1 MLRFK
6 PAASGKTYE
15 INNLIRLWLLRLLV
29 PLGGHREFLNS
40 HSFGNDSL
48 AEILGLGDWVDN
60 NKKEF
65 NPQLLRSELRH
76 MHREAERTLCHA
88 TPSKRLS
95 KNIARISSLVG
106 MTDTDCRILEF
117 TVYVHCE
124 RLLDDTAD
132 CLGNLS
138 SVSVH
143 HVLAVLLDL
152 PEKEI
157 RTSLSPN
164 GVLARSGL
172 VTIDRDGTGVLRNKL
187 NLLSDR
193 FADSILDVDADPLT
207 LLRDIVI
214 SSKAPH
220 LALEDFGHISQTL
233 TILLA
238 YLRHALTI
246 KKSGVNI
253 FLYGPPGTGKSEL
266 ARILARKMECEL
278 FEIASECNDGNP
290 ISSVERL
297 RAFRAA
303 QCFFAQNQTL
313 LLFDEIE
320 DIFGNGNIFEQ
331 TSAAPSRKAWINRI
345 LEENAVPTIWISN
358 SVHGIDQA
366 FIRRFDMVIEMPV
379 PPKRQRERIIR
390 KSCNEMLPAESIR
403 RIAENNKIAP
413 AIISRAVSVV
423 NCIQTEL
430 EKQDISKAIEHLIS
444 NTIEAQGHQPLK
456 LGDTDR
462 LPDIYDPAFIHVETD
477 LVSVADG
484 LAQTKSGRLCL
495 YGPPGTGKT
504 AFGRWLAD
512 RLDMPLYM
520 KRGSDLL
527 SMWVGGTEQN
537 IASAFQ
543 EAKQDGA
550 LLLIDEVDS
559 FLQDRRHAQKSWE
572 VTAVNEM
579 LTQMESFP
587 GVFVA
592 STNLMGQL
600 DQASLRRFDLKLKF
614 DYLLPEQAWTLF
626 ERQCAALE
634 IPVPAPSLKVTLA
647 RLSILTPG
655 DFAAVVRQDRFR
667 PIKTP
672 AIFLS
677 ALEQECL
684 VKENGHRNII
694 GF

>member
-1 MLRFK
+1 MFRFK
-6 PAASGKTYE
+6 PVPSGKAYE

-40 HSFGNDSL
+40 HSFSNDSL
-48 AEILGLGDWVDN
+48 AEILGLGDWIDS

-65 NPQLLRSELRH
+65 NPKLLRSKLRQ
-76 MHREAERTLCHA
+76 MHRVAERMPCHA
-88 TPSKRLS
+88 IPSNRLS
-95 KNIARISSLVG
+95 RNIARISSLVG
-106 MTDTDCRILEF
+106 MTDTDRRILEF
-117 TVYVHCE
+117 TVYIHCE

-138 SVSVH
+138 SVSMH
-143 HVLAVLLDL
+143 HVLAVLLDI

-157 RTSLSPN
+157 RASLSPN

-172 VTIDRDGTGVLRNKL
+172 VTIDRNGTGVLRNKL
-187 NLLSDR
+187 NLLSER
-193 FADSILDVDADPLT
+193 FADSILDIDADPIT
-207 LLRDIVI
+207 LLRDIVF
-214 SSKAPH
+214 SSKAPQ
-220 LALEDFGHISQTL
+220 LTLEDFEHISQTL
-233 TILLA
+233 TILLP
-238 YLRHALTI
+238 YLHHALAI

-266 ARILARKMECEL
+266 SRILARKIGCEL
-278 FEIASECNDGNP
+278 FEVASESGDGNP
-290 ISSVERL
+290 VGSIERL

-303 QCFFAQNQTL
+303 QCFFVQNHTL

-390 KSCNEMLPAESIR
+390 ASCNEMLPTESIR

-413 AIISRAVSVV
+413 AVISRAVSVV
-423 NCIQTEL
+423 NCIQSAL
-430 EKQDISKAIEHLIS
+430 EKNNVPKAIEHLIG
-444 NTIEAQGHQPLK
+444 NTIKAQGHQPLK
-456 LGDTDR
+456 LSDTER
-462 LPDIYDPAFIHVETD
+462 LPDIYDPAFIHVEID
-477 LVSVADG
+477 LVSVAEG

-592 STNLMGQL
+592 STNLMGEL

-614 DYLLPEQAWTLF
+614 DYLLPEQAWKLF
-626 ERQCAALE
+626 EWQCAALE
-634 IPVPAPSLKVTLA
+634 IPVPASSLKVALA
-647 RLSILTPG
+647 RLSVLTPG
-655 DFAAVVRQDRFR
+655 DFATVVRQSRFR

-672 AIFLS
+672 ATFLS

-684 VKENGHRNII
+684 VKEDENRKII